1 MIRKSAAISNPRPF
15 GAAWMRDKKFLAG
28 KALSGL
34 GEANAVRFLD
44 AYFNP
49 FGIQA
54 IAAKAIIDCFAAVI
68 SDHGCKG

>member
-1 MIRKSAAISNPRPF
+1 
-15 GAAWMRDKKFLAG
+15 MRDKKFLAG